1 MKRVLLPALFTVVTF
16 IACKKSNTSD
26 NGSTGNTATVTF
38 TNNQA
43 YEQRLIITGTG
54 SADTLFPFPNKVIDI
69 DVKAKTSVAR
79 TDVPVGKR
87 KIYTAIVCVAGQ
99 PVNMACTTIVYRNI
113 LYVAGQSYT
122 EVLQ

>member
-1 MKRVLLPALFTVVTF
+1 MVIKRPA
-16 IACKKSNTSD
+16 ISPCKKSNTSD

-43 YEQRLIITGTG
+43 YDQRLIITGTG

-69 DVKAKTSVAR
+69 DVKAKTSVTR

>member
-1 MKRVLLPALFTVVTF
+1 MLPALFTVVTF

-43 YEQRLIITGTG
+43 YDQRLIITGTG

-69 DVKAKTSVAR
+69 DVKAKTSVTR